1 MVNIRYTLP
10 AVAVILLTKSFLWVI
25 MMPTELKKKLY
36 VAYCKRGEFPYWLVM
51 KSRPRDV
58 YASTVK
64 REAEDLLLF
73 GPDLP
78 DFDEEKPDAT
88 HLIKEFVE
96 SGFDM
101 KILEQWSSQKNT

>member
-1 MVNIRYTLP
+1 ML
-10 AVAVILLTKSFLWVI
+10 F
-25 MMPTELKKKLY
+25 
-36 VAYCKRGEFPYWLVM
+36 
-51 KSRPRDV
+51 
-58 YASTVK
+58 
-64 REAEDLLLF
+64 F

-78 DFDEEKPDAT
+78 DFDDENPDAT

>member
-1 MVNIRYTLP
+1 MSDSCKKLIASAIGDDK
-10 AVAVILLTKSFLWVI
+10 AVA
-25 MMPTELKKKLY
+25 ELKKKLY

-96 SGFDM
+96 SGFDL